1 MKSLN
6 SRRRHSFIQSF
17 IKSFITIENDAM
29 NKNNVKS
36 ETQKISWKN
45 GERRMY
51 PLHTRKTEWQRD
63 GRASPYEIETT
74 TWKTKGAPIII
85 SVEINGK
92 LRRKK
97 RAHILNQARAHT
109 FLTLCPIF
117 GISQISKITHLVSG
131 RGNPTKKPRLPSLKN

>member
-1 MKSLN
+1 MKKW
-6 SRRRHSFIQSF
+6 RATYVSFTY
-17 IKSFITIENDAM
+17 KKD
-29 NKNNVKS
+29 
-36 ETQKISWKN
+36 
-45 GERRMY
+45 RMA
-51 PLHTRKTEWQRD
+51 TD
-63 GRASPYEIETT
+63 GRASPYKNRNYHM
-74 TWKTKGAPIII
+74 KTKGAPIII

-131 RGNPTKKPRLPSLKN
+131 RGNPTKKPRLPSLKNLHRHSPRPTHPSTASYIPTPTSG